1 MLVLVIEGVLCA
13 IFGEIGSDIGRSR
26 GGHGASK
33 LDWTHSIILIT
44 ATKRLNALVIYKAC
58 Q

>member
-1 MLVLVIEGVLCA
+1 MPFSGRLDRTLEGHVAGMVL
-13 IFGEIGSDIGRSR
+13 
-26 GGHGASK
+26 SK